1 MSGRMLF
8 FSTHVFVSL
17 TPNCGAKAEAD
28 ATNARINR
36 ADFIMVENFKLNIIC
51 NVRYSM
57 LLYCIGLGE

>member
-8 FSTHVFVSL
+8 FSTYVFVSL

-36 ADFIMVENFKLNIIC
+36 TDFIMVENLKLNIIC
-51 NVRYSM
+51 NVRYGTVCC
-57 LLYCIGLGE
+57 CIGLGE

>member
-8 FSTHVFVSL
+8 FSTYVFVSL

-36 ADFIMVENFKLNIIC
+36 TDFIMVENLKLNIIC

-57 LLYCIGLGE
+57 LLYWVG